1 MKIDLY
7 KMDGTKEKA
16 GVDLPAHIFELE
28 PNEHAVYLDVKAI
41 LTNARHGNAS
51 TKNRSAVH
59 GGGKK
64 PWRQKGRGVAR
75 AGTTRSPLWK
85 GGGIIFGP
93 HPHAFHLKVNK
104 KVKALA
110 RKSVY
115 SSKVKNDALFIVED
129 IQLSEA
135 KTKEFYKILQKLELE
150 RKKITLLL
158 SDNKEDV
165 IRSSRNLPNISV
177 CLAKDASTYDLLDN
191 EILMLEKSAIDRLQ
205 EVFKS

>member
-1 MKIDLY
+1 MKTDLY
-7 KMDGTKEKA
+7 KMDGTKEESS
-16 GVDLPAHIFELE
+16 VNLPAHIFELE

-51 TKNRSAVH
+51 TKNRSAVR

-75 AGTTRSPLWK
+75 AGTIRSPLWK

-93 HPHAFHLKVNK
+93 QPHDFHLKVNK

-129 IQLSEA
+129 IQLAEA
-135 KTKEFYKILQKLELE
+135 KTKELYAILQKMELE

-158 SDNKEDV
+158 SEKKEDV

-177 CLAKDASTYDLLDN
+177 CLATDASTYDLLDN